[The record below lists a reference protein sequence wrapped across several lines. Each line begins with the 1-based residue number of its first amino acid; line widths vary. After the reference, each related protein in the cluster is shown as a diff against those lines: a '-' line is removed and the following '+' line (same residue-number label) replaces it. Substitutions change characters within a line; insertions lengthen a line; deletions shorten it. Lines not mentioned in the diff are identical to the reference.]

1 LLSGVAQIDFAT
13 GDYSLNQARSEEIL
27 VNNPAEVQ
35 LQLATAFEAD
45 TEDVLLLVFG
55 IEFMQLVNGQQYAL
69 NDGGYSALAIVLVDQ
84 LGA

>member
-1 LLSGVAQIDFAT
+1 MQ
-13 GDYSLNQARSEEIL
+13 
-27 VNNPAEVQ
+27 VQ
-35 LQLATAFEAD
+35 QATAFEAD

-55 IEFMQLVNGQQYAL
+55 IEFMQLVSGQQYAL